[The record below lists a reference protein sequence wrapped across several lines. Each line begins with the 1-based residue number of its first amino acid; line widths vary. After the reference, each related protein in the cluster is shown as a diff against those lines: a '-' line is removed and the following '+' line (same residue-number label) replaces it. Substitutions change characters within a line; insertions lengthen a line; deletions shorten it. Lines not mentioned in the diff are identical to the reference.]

1 MPCHDAYFLCLM
13 PSRVCVFVSV
23 FYISCRET
31 PTGVFIRSRSERSE
45 GMARGA
51 TSTNTLRYLPIFV
64 FSIRDFF
71 FFFCSLAKVCH
82 EILSDVARHQR
93 QPATVAAIYPLV
105 LSFRCWR
112 RLLGRKNRE
121 QRDSTTQQQEPFRH
135 SVFMIRWNCTL
146 PANYCLHLS

>member
-1 MPCHDAYFLCLM
+1 MPCHDAYILCLM
-13 PSRVCVFVSV
+13 PSCVCAC
-23 FYISCRET
+23 SCRET
-31 PTGVFIRSRSERSE
+31 STGVFIRSRSERSE
-45 GMARGA
+45 GIARGA
-51 TSTNTLRYLPIFV
+51 TRQTHSASCQFSSFPFVIFSV
-64 FSIRDFF
+64 
-71 FFFCSLAKVCH
+71 FCSLAKVCH

-112 RLLGRKNRE
+112 RLSGRKNRE
-121 QRDSTTQQQEPFRH
+121 QGDSATQQQEQFRH